1 MKMAKWIKE
10 AAVAAAVIG
19 AGIGGGMATAEA
31 ADVAQ
36 IGTVGYETIAEALSA
51 AGSGDTI
58 TLLADIALA
67 STVTI
72 DKDVT
77 IDLNG
82 NDIGATGCRALWIK
96 AGTVGIT
103 GEGTVSANGEG
114 LDETGSVIRVGDAV
128 ANEAAAK
135 LTVGEDVT
143 VSSSKSYGITTFG
156 KNSGGIAL
164 DVYGTVAVTSGGGA
178 DAAISGNGN
187 GGLSAVA
194 ITIRDGAVVSATN
207 GAAIFFPGAGTLA
220 IEGGDVTGPTA
231 VYAKSGSVTVSG
243 GTLRGTGA
251 AAAYQYKGD
260 GLVATGDALVI
271 DTCGYPNGNPAAT
284 VTGGTLVSANG
295 KAVAS
300 YAKDETYTA
309 LEDIIPPT
317 SAALFGDAES
327 DGVPAGYVLTE
338 VEGSDP
344 VLYAVTAL
352 APIQYFNT
360 WSVPNAFYFDDEDPI
375 PARTTQGTVPTI
387 KRTGDTSYHAAEE
400 WVEMAWTVTASTAT
414 DASTPD
420 DTIATVDADGL
431 VTFSQPGTVKV
442 WLTMT
447 DPSGASK
454 SGYKTVKYDLAPAYV
469 VSADGQTKTAY
480 GSLYGAF
487 NAAQDGETVV
497 LGKDGTGNNL
507 SKMTLDADK
516 AITLDLNGHTFT
528 FSQNYRAD
536 AFGALITVKQGSLTV
551 VDSGETKGGIVVSG
565 TNARAFNMDCEG
577 NTAATDAVLT
587 IGEGVNVSSASDCCV
602 TVFGLCTL
610 NTEGNLASP
619 NDFAIAGNGTASCAG
634 TVINVTGG
642 TVTGDEV
649 AIYQPQDGILN
660 ITGGTVTGGTAVY
673 VKSGEINVSGGTLV
687 GTGDAAGYAYNGNGA
702 NATGDA
708 LVIDN
713 CGYPGGVPAASITGG
728 TFVSAN
734 AQSVA
739 SYVATDDAGYTGGG
753 SFEKVDDF
761 IATTV
766 DGGANPALF
775 SDADADGVP
784 AGYVLTAVEGTD
796 PVLYA
801 VTALAP
807 IQYYNTWSVPNVFY
821 FDDEDPIP
829 ARTTQGTVPTIKRV
843 GDTAYHAAEEWVEIS
858 WTVTA
863 STATN
868 ASTPDDTIATVDADG
883 LVTFTQPGTV
893 KVWLTMTDPSGA
905 AKSSSKTVKYDL
917 APAYVVSADGQTK
930 TAYGSL
936 YGAFN
941 AAQDG
946 ETVVLGKD
954 GTGNN
959 LSKMTLNA
967 DKAIALDLNG
977 HTFTFSANYRA
988 DGFGAFITV
997 QKGSLTVVDTG
1008 ETKGGIVVSGTNAR
1022 AFNMDCETNA
1032 AATDA
1037 VLTIGE
1043 GVNVSSASDCCVT
1056 VFGPCTLNT
1065 EGNLTSPND
1074 FAIAGNGTASC
1085 AGTVIN
1091 VTGGTVTGGE
1101 VGIYHPQDGVLNI
1114 SGGTITGATAVYVKA
1129 GEINVSGGTLVG
1141 TGAAAGYAYNG
1152 NGANATGDALVI
1164 DNCGY
1169 PGGVPAASIT
1179 GGTFVSENAQSVASY
1194 VATDDAGYAGG
1205 GSFEKVDGFIAA
1217 TVDGGANPALFSD
1230 AEADGVPEGYA
1241 LVESETAGLYRIEKL
1256 WTVTFI
1262 DEDGTE
1268 LSTADYPYGTEA
1280 AAIVQPDEPTKEA
1293 DAQYTYAFAGWD
1305 PEVADV
1311 TTNATYKATY
1321 SFTTNAY
1328 EVAFEW
1334 HGDSFATNYPYGTA
1348 AADVAVPDDPENYT
1362 ENGTNYAFTGWSPAA
1377 VADVTT
1383 NATYT
1388 AQYGIVPEVDVS
1400 CVVTANGDD
1409 DEMTLVLAGP
1419 DDCDGVADVAIYEW
1433 DNTGAEPVPGEVV
1446 WSTNGVAL
1454 AEGAAELTVSIDT
1467 GVVLPGQLVVAAYLP
1482 NDKYSGATASNRV
1495 MGTSSII
1502 LTTESNYQVDDNIV
1516 LGLEAYN
1523 STGDIAVTLWVSD
1536 GNGGLTEFD
1545 RECVVVENTVEVG
1558 ELPAGEY
1565 VVTAV
1570 LAEDANYLGSTDTKS
1585 FRVDKL
1591 EPGLEA
1597 EAGETTEGEPVVV
1610 TATLGYDDCTGTV
1623 TVAVDGSE
1631 YVGDVL
1637 DGVAAVIISNLAAGD
1652 YEATVT
1658 YSGDDK
1664 YLEAS
1669 TNFTIKVAAARP
1681 YEEVDGVIW
1690 YYEPV
1695 GTNAMVTG
1703 IAEAHATGN
1712 LTMPETLGGWTVT
1725 EVGTGAFLECT
1736 NITGMAIAA
1745 GVTNIMGD
1753 AFASCTGLTDMTIP
1767 DLVANIGDY
1776 AFGGC
1781 SGLTNVT
1788 IGAGVTN
1795 IEQSA
1800 FYECMILAAV
1810 SLPEGLVS
1818 IGDFAFEHNALT
1830 DLRIPDSV
1838 ADIGKRA
1845 FDQAGFLTNVWLGT
1859 GIESVGENAFATCP
1873 YLATVWAPVEQEGT
1887 GLLDAA
1893 GLPAGCE
1900 IHYYG
1905 TQVVK
1910 FDANG
1915 GTCDVKTNGYTI
1927 GEAYGWLPEAE
1938 REGYDLTGWWDEA
1951 EGVQL
1956 ATNDTVTEYAS
1967 RTVYARWALQPGLTV
1982 TAGRGGSVLA
1992 VIGGR
1997 TNVVE
2002 GGTTAI
2008 LRVPRG
2014 AAFSVTAVPASGFAL
2029 GPEGGTGH
2037 VEYDSIEEEGVEVS
2051 FAFTPNPAGTLYW
2064 KYARNAN
2071 GWFCA
2076 QIAFPWHE
2084 GYGEAL
2090 GNLRFLFADRVDAE
2104 GNRSAYLVDTST
2116 AFVPLDTVEILETD
2130 EYPDGLELR
2139 AAAIDTSEFA
2149 SLRDGAWAI
2158 YGVGDATLGTELASV
2173 PAGECKI
2180 ALRVVNRNIGTVEP
2194 LHGAIGYLAWDDED
2208 GATYVLPVVPNE
2220 GAVAAGNRLLLES
2233 ALVFGP
2239 IEDIPQDGKPVDPS
2253 DASRYTIVFNA
2264 NGGTGA
2270 MANQK
2275 VAYGTTAALRKNAFT
2290 RSGWVFLGW
2299 SKTKDGAVA
2308 YADGATVRNLAAA
2321 GKTVTLYAKWSTQ
2334 YTVVFNAN
2342 GGKGTMAKQT
2352 MAYGTAAKL
2361 RKNAFTRSGWV
2372 FAGWA
2377 KTKDGAVAYA
2387 DGATVKNLAAAG
2399 KTATLYAKW
2408 AKKTY
2413 TVAFN
2418 ANGGKGTMAKQ
2429 TMTYGK
2435 AAKLRKNAFTRSGWV
2450 FAGWAKTK
2458 TGAVAYKNQQS
2469 VKNLRTDGKTTTLYA
2484 KWAKKTYT
2492 VEFVANG
2499 GTGKMSKQSMTY
2511 GTAKAL
2517 SANRFTRSGWTFAG
2531 WARTA
2536 GGAKAYGDKQS
2547 VKNLTANGGTVKLYA
2562 LWTANKASAS
2572 KNAAEKK
2579 GAVNAEPT
2587 AAVPEPADVDVPA
2600 LEEADG
2606 AWMETTTSDGSD
2618 GAAVA
2623 DGDEETAWVPE
2634 GTGWAWVVLTFPETL
2649 DVADVEV
2656 AGDNLPEGLRILI
2669 SEDADEW
2676 LEETAGKAQ
2685 YVWVAFPVGEEPPA
2699 VREIRVI
2706 EEEFPA
2712 RE

>member
-58 TLLADIALA
+58 TLLADIELA
-67 STVTI
+67 STVTL

-96 AGTVGIT
+96 AGTVEIT
-103 GEGTVSANGEG
+103 GAGTVSANGEG
-114 LDETGSVIRVGDAV
+114 LDETGSVIRVGDGA

-187 GGLSAVA
+187 GGLSAVD

-207 GAAIFFPGAGTLA
+207 GAAIFFPGAGTLV

-251 AAAYQYKGD
+251 AAAYQYKPD
-260 GLVATGDALVI
+260 GLAATGDALVI

-309 LEDIIPPT
+309 LEDIIPAT

-327 DGVPAGYVLTE
+327 DGVPAGY
-338 VEGSDP
+338 
-344 VLYAVTAL
+344 
-352 APIQYFNT
+352 
-360 WSVPNAFYFDDEDPI
+360 
-375 PARTTQGTVPTI
+375 
-387 KRTGDTSYHAAEE
+387 
-400 WVEMAWTVTASTAT
+400 
-414 DASTPD
+414 
-420 DTIATVDADGL
+420 
-431 VTFSQPGTVKV
+431 
-442 WLTMT
+442 
-447 DPSGASK
+447 
-454 SGYKTVKYDLAPAYV
+454 
-469 VSADGQTKTAY
+469 
-480 GSLYGAF
+480 
-487 NAAQDGETVV
+487 
-497 LGKDGTGNNL
+497 
-507 SKMTLDADK
+507 
-516 AITLDLNGHTFT
+516 
-528 FSQNYRAD
+528 
-536 AFGALITVKQGSLTV
+536 
-551 VDSGETKGGIVVSG
+551 
-565 TNARAFNMDCEG
+565 
-577 NTAATDAVLT
+577 
-587 IGEGVNVSSASDCCV
+587 
-602 TVFGLCTL
+602 
-610 NTEGNLASP
+610 
-619 NDFAIAGNGTASCAG
+619 
-634 TVINVTGG
+634 
-642 TVTGDEV
+642 
-649 AIYQPQDGILN
+649 
-660 ITGGTVTGGTAVY
+660 
-673 VKSGEINVSGGTLV
+673 
-687 GTGDAAGYAYNGNGA
+687 
-702 NATGDA
+702 A
-708 LVIDN
+708 LV
-713 CGYPGGVPAASITGG
+713 A
-728 TFVSAN
+728 
-734 AQSVA
+734 VA
-739 SYVATDDAGYTGGG
+739 
-753 SFEKVDDF
+753 
-761 IATTV
+761 
-766 DGGANPALF
+766 
-775 SDADADGVP
+775 
-784 AGYVLTAVEGTD
+784 GTD

-801 VTALAP
+801 VSAMPA
-807 IQYYNTWSVPNVFY
+807 IQYFNTWSVPNVFY

-868 ASTPDDTIATVDADG
+868 ASTPDDTIAMVDADG

-917 APAYVVSADGQTK
+917 PPAYVVSADGQTK

-959 LSKMTLNA
+959 LAKMTLDA

-997 QKGSLTVVDTG
+997 QKGLLTVVDTG

-1114 SGGTITGATAVYVKA
+1114 SGGTITGATAVYVKS

-1280 AAIVQPDEPTKEA
+1280 AAIAQPDEPTKEADAQFTYAFAGWDPEVADVTTNATYKATYSFTTNQYEITFVDEDGSTELKAATAYDYGTAATAIEQPEEPTKAA

-1433 DNTGAEPVPGEVV
+1433 DDTGDEPVVGALV

-1545 RECVVVENTVEVG
+1545 WECAVVENTVEVG

-1570 LAEDANYLGSTDTKS
+1570 LAGDANYLGSTDTKS

-1631 YVGDVL
+1631 YVGDVV
-1637 DGVAAVIISNLAAGD
+1637 DGVAAVIISDLAAGD

-1695 GTNAMVTG
+1695 GSNAMVTG

-1712 LTMPETLGGWTVT
+1712 LTMPDTLGGLTVT
-1725 EVGTGAFLECT
+1725 SVGIAAFHGMT
-1736 NITGMAIAA
+1736 NITGMVLAA
-1745 GVTNIMGD
+1745 GVKDIWRD
-1753 AFASCTGLTDMTIP
+1753 AFMSCTGLTNVTMGAAVETIDRDAFSDCPGLTDVTIP
-1767 DLVANIGDY
+1767 NGVKVISTN
-1776 AFGGC
+1776 AFNL

-1788 IGAGVTN
+1788 FGTGLTSIEQGAFGTCTNLTDVKIPDGVTS
-1795 IEQSA
+1795 IGELA
-1800 FYECMILAAV
+1800 FYDNR
-1810 SLPEGLVS
+1810 S
-1818 IGDFAFEHNALT
+1818 
-1830 DLRIPDSV
+1830 
-1838 ADIGKRA
+1838 
-1845 FDQAGFLTNVWLGT
+1845 LTNAWLGT
-1859 GIESVGENAFATCP
+1859 GIENVGENAFRNCTS
-1873 YLATVWAPVEQEGT
+1873 LATIWIPVEQRGT
-1887 GLLDAA
+1887 ELLDAA
-1893 GLPAGCE
+1893 GVREGCE

-1938 REGYDLTGWWDEA
+1938 REGYDFTGWWDEA

-1967 RTVYARWALQPGLTV
+1967 RTVSARWALQPGLTV

-2029 GPEGGTGH
+2029 GAEGGTGH

-2130 EYPDGLELR
+2130 GADGGLEVR

-2208 GATYVLPVVPNE
+2208 GATHVLPVVPNE

-2239 IEDIPQDGKPVDPS
+2239 IEDIPQDGKPVD
-2253 DASRYTIVFNA
+2253 
-2264 NGGTGA
+2264 
-2270 MANQK
+2270 
-2275 VAYGTTAALRKNAFT
+2275 
-2290 RSGWVFLGW
+2290 
-2299 SKTKDGAVA
+2299 
-2308 YADGATVRNLAAA
+2308 
-2321 GKTVTLYAKWSTQ
+2321 
-2334 YTVVFNAN
+2334 
-2342 GGKGTMAKQT
+2342 
-2352 MAYGTAAKL
+2352 
-2361 RKNAFTRSGWV
+2361 
-2372 FAGWA
+2372 
-2377 KTKDGAVAYA
+2377 
-2387 DGATVKNLAAAG
+2387 
-2399 KTATLYAKW
+2399 
-2408 AKKTY
+2408 
-2413 TVAFN
+2413 
-2418 ANGGKGTMAKQ
+2418 
-2429 TMTYGK
+2429 
-2435 AAKLRKNAFTRSGWV
+2435 
-2450 FAGWAKTK
+2450 
-2458 TGAVAYKNQQS
+2458 
-2469 VKNLRTDGKTTTLYA
+2469 
-2484 KWAKKTYT
+2484 
-2492 VEFVANG
+2492 
-2499 GTGKMSKQSMTY
+2499 
-2511 GTAKAL
+2511 
-2517 SANRFTRSGWTFAG
+2517 
-2531 WARTA
+2531 
-2536 GGAKAYGDKQS
+2536 
-2547 VKNLTANGGTVKLYA
+2547 
-2562 LWTANKASAS
+2562 
-2572 KNAAEKK
+2572 
-2579 GAVNAEPT
+2579 
-2587 AAVPEPADVDVPA
+2587 
-2600 LEEADG
+2600 
-2606 AWMETTTSDGSD
+2606 
-2618 GAAVA
+2618 
-2623 DGDEETAWVPE
+2623 
-2634 GTGWAWVVLTFPETL
+2634 
-2649 DVADVEV
+2649 
-2656 AGDNLPEGLRILI
+2656 
-2669 SEDADEW
+2669 
-2676 LEETAGKAQ
+2676 
-2685 YVWVAFPVGEEPPA
+2685 
-2699 VREIRVI
+2699 
-2706 EEEFPA
+2706 
-2712 RE
+2712 